1 MTDGNPTTTATID
14 PKALGSKRWWA
25 LAAIALGVSLV
36 IMDATVVN
44 VSLPVIIGDINLS
57 STQAEWINAV
67 YSLVF
72 ASLLLVSGRASDIW
86 GRRRFLISGVVIFM
100 IASILA
106 GAAGSGATLISARLL
121 QGIGA
126 AFLLPATLSSLNAIF
141 VGRERAIAFA
151 VWGSTIGGMAAM
163 GPLVGGWLT
172 TNATWRWAFWM
183 NIPLGLIVVALAWW
197 AVPESRDGTTSR
209 SLDIGGAVL
218 SAAGLG
224 TLVFGLI
231 EGESYGWWTR
241 ADGSVSPIPFA
252 IGAGIAI
259 IVIFIV
265 RLERRGAAGKTVL
278 VDLGLFRIP
287 TFRYGAIA
295 ALVVAMG
302 EFGLLFT
309 LPLVLQNALGYS
321 ALGTGALVA
330 ALAAGTFFSSG
341 MTPQLTRRLGA
352 RAIVRVG
359 LAAEAIAIGG
369 LAVTVSSGV
378 SGLTVASFLF
388 LYGFGVGLATAQ
400 LTSVILADVP
410 VEESGQASGL
420 QSTVRQLGS
429 SLGVAVLGT
438 LLIVSLGHITD
449 RNLANA
455 GVSSGQSAPITAA
468 VRDSLGAAI
477 PPLVANAVTA
487 QQGAAASDA
496 MITATR
502 ITTGVASGIL
512 LIGLAATLALPRER
526 AGEGRAR
533 AGGTYDRDTDD
544 VDGDGE
550 DAGDPDAGG
559 ADGGG
564 PATGN

>member
-1 MTDGNPTTTATID
+1 MTDGNMTGPTAID
-14 PKALGSKRWWA
+14 PQALGSKRWWA
-25 LAAIALGVSLV
+25 LAAIALGISLV

-44 VSLPVIIGDINLS
+44 VSLPVIIEDIGLT

-72 ASLLLVSGRASDIW
+72 ASLLLFSGRASDIW
-86 GRRRFLISGVVIFM
+86 GRRLFLVTGVVIFM
-100 IASILA
+100 VASVLA
-106 GAAGSGATLISARLL
+106 GAADSGATLIGARLL

-151 VWGSTIGGMAAM
+151 VWGSTIGGMAAL

-172 TNATWRWAFWM
+172 TNASWRWAFWM
-183 NIPLGLIVVALAWW
+183 NIPLGLIVVALTLW
-197 AVPESRDGTTSR
+197 ALPESRDGTTGR
-209 SLDIGGAVL
+209 TLDIGGALL

-224 TLVFGLI
+224 ILVFGLI
-231 EGESYGWWTR
+231 EGESYGWWKR

-252 IGAGIAI
+252 ITAGIV
-259 IVIFIV
+259 IVVVFV
-265 RLERRGAAGKTVL
+265 LRLGRRAAAGKTVL

-309 LPLVLQNALGYS
+309 LPLVLQNALGYT

-330 ALAAGTFFSSG
+330 SLAAGTFFSSG
-341 MTPQLTRRLGA
+341 LTPQLTRRLGA

-369 LAVTVSSGV
+369 LALTVSSGV

-388 LYGFGVGLATAQ
+388 LYGVGVGLATAQ

-410 VEESGQASGL
+410 VAESGQASGL

-429 SLGVAVLGT
+429 SLGVAILGT
-438 LLIVSLGHITD
+438 LLIVSLGHATE
-449 RNLANA
+449 RNLADA
-455 GVSSGQSAPITAA
+455 GVPIDQAASVTVA
-468 VRDSLGAAI
+468 VRGSLGAAI
-477 PPLVANAVTA
+477 PPLVAQTA
-487 QQGAAASDA
+487 TATAGKAASDA

-512 LIGLAATLALPRER
+512 LIGLAATLALPREHR
-526 AGEGRAR
+526 GEHTGDHRIQR
-533 AGGTYDRDTDD
+533 GSERKRKRD
-544 VDGDGE
+544 G
-550 DAGDPDAGG
+550 AGG
-559 ADGGG
+559 ARSKGERGA
-564 PATGN
+564 PSS

>member
-1 MTDGNPTTTATID
+1 MTDGNLKTSAPID
-14 PKALGSKRWWA
+14 PQALGSKRWWA

-72 ASLLLVSGRASDIW
+72 AALLLVSGRASDIW
-86 GRRRFLISGVVIFM
+86 GRRRFLIIGVVTFM
-100 IASILA
+100 AASILA
-106 GAAGSGATLISARLL
+106 GAADSGATLISARLL

-183 NIPLGLIVVALAWW
+183 NIPLGLIVVALAVW
-197 AVPESRDGTTSR
+197 AVPESRDGSTRR
-209 SLDIGGAVL
+209 SLDIGGALL
-218 SAAGLG
+218 SAVGLG
-224 TLVFGLI
+224 VLVFGLI
-231 EGESYGWWTR
+231 EGESYGWWKR
-241 ADGSVSPIPFA
+241 SDGSVSPIPFA
-252 IGAGIAI
+252 ITAGIAI
-259 IVIFIV
+259 MVVFIV
-265 RLERRGAAGKTVL
+265 RLGRRGAAGKTVL

-321 ALGTGALVA
+321 ALGTGGLVA

-359 LAAEAIAIGG
+359 LAAEAIAVGG
-369 LAVTVSSGV
+369 LALTVSSGI

-449 RNLANA
+449 RNLADA
-455 GVSSGQSAPITAA
+455 GLPSAQAAPITAA

-477 PPLVANAVTA
+477 PPLVANGATA
-487 QQGAAASDA
+487 LQGAAASDA
-496 MITATR
+496 MLTATR

-526 AGEGRAR
+526 KGEGRAR
-533 AGGTYDRDTDD
+533 AGGTY
-544 VDGDGE
+544 E
-550 DAGDPDAGG
+550 PDAGG
-559 ADGGG
+559 ADEGDGERPPLG
-564 PATGN
+564 

>member
-1 MTDGNPTTTATID
+1 MTDGKIADSESLRPTTID
-14 PKALGSKRWWA
+14 PEALGSKRWWA

-44 VSLPVIIGDINLS
+44 VSLPVIIGDIGLT

-72 ASLLLVSGRASDIW
+72 ASLLLFSGRASDIW
-86 GRRRFLISGVVIFM
+86 GRRRFLTMGVAIFM
-100 IASILA
+100 VASILA
-106 GAAGSGATLISARLL
+106 GAADSGATLIAARLL

-172 TNATWRWAFWM
+172 TNASWRWAFWM
-183 NIPLGLIVVALAWW
+183 NIPLGLIVIALTLW
-197 AVPESRDGTTSR
+197 AVPESRDGSTGR
-209 SLDIGGAVL
+209 SLDIGGALL

-224 TLVFGLI
+224 VLVFGLI

-252 IGAGIAI
+252 IAAGIV
-259 IVIFIV
+259 IVVVFV
-265 RLERRGAAGKTVL
+265 LRLGRRAAAGKSVL

-309 LPLVLQNALGYS
+309 LPLVLQNALGYT
-321 ALGTGALVA
+321 ALGTGGLVA
-330 ALAAGTFFSSG
+330 ALAAGTFSSSG
-341 MTPQLTRRLGA
+341 MTPQLTRRLGR
-352 RAIVRVG
+352 RAIVRMG

-369 LAVTVSSGV
+369 LALTVSSGV
-378 SGLTVASFLF
+378 SGLEIAAFLF
-388 LYGFGVGLATAQ
+388 LYGVGVGLATAQ

-410 VEESGQASGL
+410 VAESGQASGL

-429 SLGVAVLGT
+429 SLGVAILGT
-438 LLIVSLGHITD
+438 LLIVSLGHATD
-449 RNLANA
+449 RNLADA
-455 GVSSGQSAPITAA
+455 GVPSDQAAPVTAA

-477 PPLVANAVTA
+477 PPLVANSATA
-487 QQGAAASDA
+487 KAGKAASDA

-502 ITTGVASGIL
+502 TTTGVASGIL

-526 AGEGRAR
+526 KGEHEEEPSTEPKSKKVRKR
-533 AGGTYDRDTDD
+533 
-544 VDGDGE
+544 E
-550 DAGDPDAGG
+550 
-559 ADGGG
+559 
-564 PATGN
+564 

>member
-1 MTDGNPTTTATID
+1 MTDGNVGARMNPDLA
-14 PKALGSKRWWA
+14 ALGSKRWWA
-25 LAAIALGVSLV
+25 LGAIALGISLV

-44 VSLPVIIGDINLS
+44 VSLPAIIGDIGLT

-67 YSLVF
+67 YSLMF
-72 ASLLLVSGRASDIW
+72 AALLLVSGRASDIW
-86 GRRRFLISGVVIFM
+86 GRRLFLVIGVAVF
-100 IASILA
+100 IAASVLA
-106 GAAGSGATLISARLL
+106 GLADSGPTLIAARLL
-121 QGIGA
+121 QGAGA
-126 AFLLPATLSSLNAIF
+126 ASLLPATLSTLNAIF
-141 VGRERAIAFA
+141 KGRERAIAFA

-172 TNATWRWAFWM
+172 TNASWRWAFWM
-183 NIPLGLIVVALAWW
+183 NIPLGLIVIALALWS
-197 AVPESRDGTTSR
+197 VPETRDHSNGR
-209 SLDIGGAVL
+209 VLDIGGALL

-241 ADGSVSPIPFA
+241 ADGSASPIPFA
-252 IGAGIAI
+252 LAAGIAI
-259 IVIFIV
+259 IVLFV
-265 RLERRGAAGKTVL
+265 MRQNRRAAAGKTVL
-278 VDLGLFRIP
+278 VDLGLLRIR

-309 LPLVLQNALGYS
+309 LPLVLQNALGYT
-321 ALGTGALVA
+321 ALGTGKLIA
-330 ALAAGTFFSSG
+330 ALAIGTFFSSAV
-341 MTPQLTRRLGA
+341 TPQLTRRLGA

-359 LAAEAIAIGG
+359 LASEAIAVGG
-369 LAVTVSSGV
+369 LALVVSAGV
-378 SGLTVASFLF
+378 SGFTIAALLF
-388 LYGFGVGLATAQ
+388 LYGVGVGLATAQ
-400 LTSVILADVP
+400 LTSVILVDVP

-438 LLIVSLGHITD
+438 LLIVSLGHITE
-449 RNLANA
+449 RNLADA
-455 GVSSGQSAPITAA
+455 GVSDAQAVTVTEA

-477 PPLVANAVTA
+477 PSLVADVASA
-487 QQGAAASDA
+487 DAGAAASDA

-526 AGEGRAR
+526 KGAGAAGAR
-533 AGGTYDRDTDD
+533 GDSDA
-544 VDGDGE
+544 DGAA
-550 DAGDPDAGG
+550 DANASGPDAVH
-559 ADGGG
+559 
-564 PATGN
+564 T

>member
-1 MTDGNPTTTATID
+1 MTDGNLKTSATID
-14 PKALGSKRWWA
+14 PQALGSKRWWA

-86 GRRRFLISGVVIFM
+86 GRRRFLVIGVVTFM
-100 IASILA
+100 LASILA
-106 GAAGSGATLISARLL
+106 GAADSGATLISARLL

-183 NIPLGLIVVALAWW
+183 NIPLGLIVVALAVW
-197 AVPESRDGTTSR
+197 AVPESRDGSTRR
-209 SLDIGGAVL
+209 SLDIGGALL
-218 SAAGLG
+218 SAVGLG
-224 TLVFGLI
+224 ILVFGLI
-231 EGESYGWWTR
+231 EGESYGWWR
-241 ADGSVSPIPFA
+241 RSDGSFSPIPFA
-252 IGAGIAI
+252 IAAGIAI
-259 IVIFIV
+259 MIVFIV

-302 EFGLLFT
+302 EFWLLFT

-321 ALGTGALVA
+321 ALGTGGLVA

-341 MTPQLTRRLGA
+341 MTPQLTRRLGS

-359 LAAEAIAIGG
+359 LAAEAIAVGG
-369 LAVTVSSGV
+369 LALTVSSGI

-449 RNLANA
+449 RNLAHA
-455 GVSSGQSAPITAA
+455 GVSSAQAAPITAA

-477 PPLVANAVTA
+477 PPLVANGATA
-487 QQGAAASDA
+487 HEGRAASDA
-496 MITATR
+496 MLTATR

-526 AGEGRAR
+526 KGEGRAR
-533 AGGTYDRDTDD
+533 AGGTY
-544 VDGDGE
+544 E
-550 DAGDPDAGG
+550 PDAGG
-559 ADGGG
+559 ADEGDGQLRTLG
-564 PATGN
+564 